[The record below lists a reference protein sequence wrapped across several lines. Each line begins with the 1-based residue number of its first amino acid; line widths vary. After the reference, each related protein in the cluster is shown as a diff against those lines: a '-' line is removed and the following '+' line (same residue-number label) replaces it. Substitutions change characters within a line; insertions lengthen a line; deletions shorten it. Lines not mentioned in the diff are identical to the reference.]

1 MAKDKQQGGP
11 QQGGPHQGG
20 PHQGGPHQGGSATL
34 IREEPAK
41 KTTVASVLAPIVPV
55 TKTTPTRPLSAEP
68 ARRTDPVTALPF
80 GRRNYALML
89 AGIGLILLGFFI
101 MSLDKEEFG
110 FGFLGLTLG
119 PLVVMSGFVLEFFAI
134 LARPARV

>member
-1 MAKDKQQGGP
+1 M
-11 QQGGPHQGG
+11 
-20 PHQGGPHQGGSATL
+20 GSATL
-34 IREEPAK
+34 VRDEPVK
-41 KTTVASVLAPIVPV
+41 KTPTAATVAPKPV
-55 TKTTPTRPLSAEP
+55 ATRPATPQAATS
-68 ARRTDPVTALPF
+68 VALPF

-89 AGIGLILLGFFI
+89 VGIGIILAGFFI

-134 LARPARV
+134 LSNPKKAEL